1 MNNQP
6 ENSRASGDSNDANA
20 PYGACQPQ
28 PGNQAYWQQSS
39 YAPSY
44 TAPVQPQKK
53 SRGWIVALVA
63 VVLLF
68 AFLFAAL
75 ASCTSVMAGAS
86 SSMFGAGSQ
95 SAVDSLSED
104 AVGVITIDGTIDYD
118 GSTASPEGLKAQLD
132 RAENNPHIKAVVLRV
147 NSGGGTATAGEEMA
161 SYVNDFSKPVVVSSA
176 SVNASAAYE
185 ISSQADYIFSAKT
198 TAIGAIGTAMQVT
211 DLSGLL
217 DKLGISVEN
226 ITSAESKDSSY
237 GTRPLTEEERAYY
250 QAMVDTVNETFMETV
265 ASGRSLPIERVRE
278 LATGLTYTGIDAI
291 QNGLADEIGT
301 REDAIAKAA
310 ELAGMRTYAVVS
322 LEPESDDLSDL
333 VGLLS
338 SSKMSNEDLIER
350 LKELNGNGSQH

>member
-6 ENSRASGDSNDANA
+6 ENSRASGVSNNANA
-20 PYGACQPQ
+20 PYGAYQPQ
-28 PGNQAYWQQSS
+28 PGNQAYWQQPS

-44 TAPVQPQKK
+44 AAPVQPQKK

-68 AFLFAAL
+68 AFLFTAL
-75 ASCTSVMAGAS
+75 ASCTSV
-86 SSMFGAGSQ
+86 MFGAGSQ

-161 SYVNDFSKPVVVSSA
+161 CYVNDFSKPVVVSSA

-185 ISSQADYIFSAKT
+185 ISSQADYIFTAKT

-310 ELAGMRTYAVVS
+310 ELAGMRTYTVVS

>member
-6 ENSRASGDSNDANA
+6 ENSRASGDSNNANA

-44 TAPVQPQKK
+44 TAPIQPQKK

-185 ISSQADYIFSAKT
+185 ISSQADYIFAAKT

-250 QAMVDTVNETFMETV
+250 QAMVDTVNETFM

>member
-1 MNNQP
+1 
-6 ENSRASGDSNDANA
+6 
-20 PYGACQPQ
+20 
-28 PGNQAYWQQSS
+28 
-39 YAPSY
+39 
-44 TAPVQPQKK
+44 
-53 SRGWIVALVA
+53 
-63 VVLLF
+63 
-68 AFLFAAL
+68 
-75 ASCTSVMAGAS
+75 
-86 SSMFGAGSQ
+86 MFGAGSQ

-161 SYVNDFSKPVVVSSA
+161 CYVNDFSKPVVVSSA

-185 ISSQADYIFSAKT
+185 ISSQADYIFTAKT

-250 QAMVDTVNETFMETV
+250 QAMVDTVNETFMEAV
-265 ASGRSLPIERVRE
+265 ASGRSLPIDRVRE
-278 LATGLTYTGIDAI
+278 LATGLTYTGIDAV

-310 ELAGMRTYAVVS
+310 ELAGMRTYTVVS

>member
-1 MNNQP
+1 MH
-6 ENSRASGDSNDANA
+6 ECDG
-20 PYGACQPQ
+20 G
-28 PGNQAYWQQSS
+28 GE
-39 YAPSY
+39 
-44 TAPVQPQKK
+44 
-53 SRGWIVALVA
+53 
-63 VVLLF
+63 LLD
-68 AFLFAAL
+68 
-75 ASCTSVMAGAS
+75 VR
-86 SSMFGAGSQ
+86 AGSQ

-185 ISSQADYIFSAKT
+185 ISSQADYIFAAKT

-265 ASGRSLPIERVRE
+265 ASVARFRSSGFASLPRVLPILALTRFKTDLLTRSAQGKMPSRRRRSL
-278 LATGLTYTGIDAI
+278 LACAP
-291 QNGLADEIGT
+291 
-301 REDAIAKAA
+301 
-310 ELAGMRTYAVVS
+310 MRW
-322 LEPESDDLSDL
+322 
-333 VGLLS
+333 
-338 SSKMSNEDLIER
+338 
-350 LKELNGNGSQH
+350 